1 MKTILTVGI
10 VLILLLT
17 SATAQVRV
25 PVQRPE
31 KDFVLTPEQEQKN
44 IEICTQNLIAIG
56 KSIQAYQKEH
66 GDFPEWLSDLHH
78 PKYMPDPSALICPSD
93 KVGGK
98 ALFPPAVDPK
108 MPVSYGYQF
117 YPAYRKWKTEERL
130 MFGDVVPLVRC
141 QHHVNSEFDSLNLN
155 FTFEIARSSNLWEA
169 APEQLYET
177 PEKSIVVMEAGLQ
190 QQPNNL
196 RLCYYV
202 YPALTRLYIKV
213 GREKEVDH
221 LINRLKSAIPNDN
234 LNYLTLGSML
244 EIMGRNEELL
254 QIYKRREAQAP
265 DDRSVL
271 QKLAEIHKKLGNTEL
286 AKEYQQKAQP
296 VLPLI
301 GKPVPD
307 FFATDLDGNSISLQ
321 DYRGKVVLLDF
332 WAVWC
337 IPCLEEMPNVKKV
350 YANYKDKGF
359 DIIGINLDDNEVKL
373 RSYLKKNKILWRQ
386 VFSGKGPL
394 SPIAQQY
401 NLPGI
406 PASWLIDRDGTLIS
420 HQARG
425 DALEQLVA
433 AAVKVKS
440 VDEY

>member
-1 MKTILTVGI
+1 MKAILISGI
-10 VLILLLT
+10 VLSLLII
-17 SATAQVRV
+17 SANAEA
-25 PVQRPE
+25 PPIKLAE
-31 KDFVLTPEQEQKN
+31 ALPTPEQSGKN

-56 KSIQAYQKEH
+56 KSIQVYQKEH

-78 PKYMPDPSALICPSD
+78 PKYLPDSDVLICPSD

-98 ALFPPAVDPK
+98 ALLSLSVDPK

-130 MFGDVVPLVRC
+130 MFGDVIPLVRC
-141 QHHVNSEFDSLNLN
+141 RHHVHSEFDSLNLN
-155 FTFEIARSSNLWEA
+155 FSFKITQSSDLWEA

-177 PEKSIVVMEAGLQ
+177 PEKAIAALEAGLQ

-196 RLCYYV
+196 RLSYYV
-202 YPALTRLYIKV
+202 YPALTRLYIKT
-213 GREKEVDH
+213 GREEDADN
-221 LINRLKSAIPNDN
+221 LIYRFKSAIPNNN
-234 LNYLTLGSML
+234 LNYLTLGDML

-254 QIYKRREAQAP
+254 QIYKRREERDP
-265 DDRSVL
+265 NDHSVL
-271 QKLAEIHKKLGNTEL
+271 QKLAEIHQKLGNAEL
-286 AKEYQQKAQP
+286 AKEYQQKAKP

-307 FFATDLDGNSISLQ
+307 FSATDLDGNLISLQ

-337 IPCLEEMPNVKKV
+337 IPCLEEMPNVKKI
-350 YANYKDKGF
+350 YDTYKDKGF
-359 DIIGINLDDNEVKL
+359 DIIGISLDDSEKRL
-373 RSYLKKNKILWRQ
+373 RDYLKENEISWRQ

-394 SPIAQQY
+394 SPVAQQY

-406 PASWLIDRDGTLIS
+406 PAGWLIARDGTLIS

-425 DALEQLVA
+425 NALERMVA
-433 AAVKVKS
+433 ETVKDKS
-440 VDEY
+440 AD

>member
-1 MKTILTVGI
+1 MKTILTVGM

-17 SATAQVRV
+17 SSTAQVRV
-25 PVQRPE
+25 PVQRSE

-44 IEICTQNLIAIG
+44 IEICSQNLIAIG

-78 PKYMPDPSALICPSD
+78 PKYMPDPSVLICPSD
-93 KVGGK
+93 KGRGK

-141 QHHVNSEFDSLNLN
+141 QHHVHSEFDSLNLN
-155 FTFEIARSSNLWEA
+155 FSFEIARSSNLWEA
-169 APEQLYET
+169 VPEQLYET
-177 PEKSIVVMEAGLQ
+177 PEKSIAVMEAGLQ

-196 RLCYYV
+196 RLSYYV

-213 GREKEVDH
+213 GREEEVDN
-221 LINRLKSAIPNDN
+221 LINRLKSAIPNNN
-234 LNYLTLGSML
+234 LNYLTIGSML

-265 DDRSVL
+265 NDRSVL

-286 AKEYQQKAQP
+286 AKEYQQKVQP

-307 FFATDLDGNSISLQ
+307 FSATDLDGNSISLQ
-321 DYRGKVVLLDF
+321 DYHGKVVLLDF

-406 PASWLIDRDGTLIS
+406 PASWLIARDGTLIS